1 MDSNEY
7 RSFIEAR
14 KAEICADIEAATEAA
29 LYTVFADR
37 RDSKALIPSPDGKS
51 FLINFKEGIG
61 FRVTVELDHEPNYT
75 ER

>member
-14 KAEICADIEAATEAA
+14 KAEIRADIEAATEAA
-29 LYTVFADR
+29 LYKVFANR
-37 RDSKALIPSPDGKS
+37 RDSKALIPDGES
-51 FLINFKEGIG
+51 ILVNFREGIG
-61 FRVTVELDHEPNYT
+61 FRVTIELDHEPNYT